1 MNIPGTWC
9 WFILVG
15 TGGVTFA
22 TFVGRTNSGLI
33 RPWPGLFKNR
43 EDTGDADV
51 PPGDLHRGSSAP
63 PAPAGPA
70 MGMNMLCLAPTPG
83 TVLGLE
89 RWWGEG
95 LGSHADNDYTLKWCG
110 VVGSAPK

>member
-1 MNIPGTWC
+1 M
-9 WFILVG
+9 LVG
-15 TGGVTFA
+15 IGGVTFA

-33 RPWPGLFKNR
+33 KPCPGLFKNR
-43 EDTGDADV
+43 DGIGEADV

-70 MGMNMLCLAPTPG
+70 IGMNMLCLAPTPG

-89 RWWGEG
+89 R
-95 LGSHADNDYTLKWCG
+95 
-110 VVGSAPK
+110 